1 MTATKTNVR
10 LVQSDD
16 NSNSLGAKKP
26 FRKLIIKR
34 LTNFFRT
41 KILIKLYSKEI
52 HLHPGIWVFPGEDK
66 TICKIN
72 SPIIFG
78 NSSSKRLNNQSFHTL
93 MPEIEKIVI
102 LRLLKALSI
111 KY

>member
-78 NSSSKRLNNQSFHTL
+78 NSSSK
-93 MPEIEKIVI
+93 
-102 LRLLKALSI
+102 
-111 KY
+111 